1 MLLKSNARSV
11 LDLLSS
17 TGERLNIQAI
27 NSRLPEVADKTGALE
42 ALLEKGLIWHAGK
55 GRYATLKTL
64 GMEAGA
70 VRMHSDG
77 SAVVFTEEPDS
88 IRVTLEK
95 GDTGGALDGDTVIV
109 RLLDPVPH
117 SSGYNGRVVD
127 VLKRSRTRIAGI
139 ARKHGD
145 RWFLDPLDPKVK
157 GNIPLDPGDNTIRQ
171 GDLIGCLIEY
181 GKNSIKVSALSSI
194 GSPDSP
200 SALIDS
206 VCTDMELPGEF
217 PEDVLR
223 ESDSVCISPAAH
235 SSRKDLRDIYTLT
248 IDPVDARDFDDAISI
263 DSLPEGGYRL
273 GVHIADVSAYA
284 LPGSLVD
291 NEAMKRGTSVYLPD
305 RVIPMIPEIL
315 SNGACS
321 LQPGEDRLTK
331 TVFINYDSNGKR
343 LDFSV
348 FSSQIKSRKRLNYT
362 EAFSILS
369 GEPSLDQELNDKFIL
384 FAELNKLLDTVR
396 ESRGAVDLGASEFRT
411 EFDGSGYPCGFSRVS
426 DDVSHRMIENF
437 MVEANSA
444 VAEFC
449 MWLELDVLFRVHG
462 DPAPE
467 ASEKLRRTLSIYGFN
482 VPGQMSPRASSL
494 SKAVKEAEGTP
505 LYPIV
510 RDAVLRSMKKAVY
523 SPENSGHYGLALRNY
538 MHFTSPIRR
547 YPDLIVHQAI
557 TAYEGAG
564 VPVRSESISELAIS
578 CSQLERRAAAA
589 ERTTTE
595 LMALLFLS
603 RETGSVFRGVVR
615 DKTDFGLFIRL
626 LEVPVEGLLHVSAL
640 KKYSHFV
647 PPDLSPG
654 AEIFVSVEKSDPIE
668 RKLSLLPAQAP
679 EETHALQ

>member
-1 MLLKSNARSV
+1 LLLKNNARIV
-11 LDLLSS
+11 LDLLAS

-27 NSRLPEVADKTGALE
+27 NSRLPDVADRTGAVE
-42 ALLEKGLIWHAGK
+42 TLLKEGLIWHAGK
-55 GRYATLKTL
+55 GRYAVLKTL

-70 VRMHSDG
+70 IRMHSDG
-77 SAVVFTEEPDS
+77 SAVVFTGEPDS

-95 GDTGGALDGDTVIV
+95 GNTGGALDGDTVIV
-109 RLLDPVPH
+109 RLLEPVVH
-117 SSGYNGRVVD
+117 SRGYNGRVVD
-127 VLKRSRTRIAGI
+127 ILKRFRTRIAGI
-139 ARKHGD
+139 ARKRGD

-157 GNIPLDPGDNTIRQ
+157 GNIPLDPGDNEIRQ

-181 GKNSIKVSALSSI
+181 GKSSVKVSALSSI

-206 VCTDMELPGEF
+206 VCTDMDLPEEF
-217 PEDVLR
+217 PENVLR
-223 ESDSVCISPAAH
+223 ESDSVCASPSAH
-235 SSRKDLRDIYTLT
+235 SSRKDLRDIYALT
-248 IDPVDARDFDDAISI
+248 VDPVDARDFDDAISI
-263 DSLPEGGYRL
+263 ESLPEGGYRL

-284 LPGSLVD
+284 IPGSLVD
-291 NEAMKRGTSVYLPD
+291 NEALKRGTSVYLPD

-331 TVFINYDSNGKR
+331 TVFINYDSRGKR

-348 FSSQIKSRKRLNYT
+348 FSSQIKSRKRLNYA
-362 EAFSILS
+362 EAFAILS
-369 GEPSLDQELNDKFIL
+369 GEPSSDPELNRKFIL

-411 EFDGSGYPCGFSRVS
+411 EFDGSGYPSGFSRVS

-449 MWLELDVLFRVHG
+449 RWLELDVLFRVHG

-494 SKAVKEAEGTP
+494 SRAVKEAEGTP

-557 TAYEGAG
+557 TAYEEGE
-564 VPVRSESISELAIS
+564 VPVRSDTTGELAVL

-589 ERTTTE
+589 ERATTE

-603 RETGSVFRGVVR
+603 REIGGVFRGVIR

-640 KKYSHFV
+640 KKYRHFV

-654 AEIFVSVEKSDPIE
+654 AEIYVSVEKADPVE
-668 RKLSLLPAQAP
+668 RKLSLLPAEAP
-679 EETHALQ
+679 EENR